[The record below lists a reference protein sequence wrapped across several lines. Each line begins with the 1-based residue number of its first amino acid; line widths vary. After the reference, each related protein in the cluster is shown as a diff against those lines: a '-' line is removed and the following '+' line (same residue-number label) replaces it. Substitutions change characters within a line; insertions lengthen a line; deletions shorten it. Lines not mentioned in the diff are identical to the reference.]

1 MKSLLKAFV
10 ACAVLCGFAAVGSA
24 AEWTY
29 AGGYI
34 LQGDWKIAVTVS
46 GANLSMKHDNNH
58 KSRPE
63 TPGLLDLTG
72 PITDASGNEY
82 FITGLEQGALHGG
95 VTWGKAVVDIRLP
108 KTLRT
113 IGNEAFKNSPVTN
126 VVFEE
131 GSQLETINDSA
142 FVTCSKLV
150 TISPALPPSLSAVR
164 YCAFYQ
170 DYALTM
176 DRLCLGGFGH
186 SMNAPAGGNGTSH
199 AFNGVKMRTL
209 EIFSSGSF
217 FGKNAF
223 ESCSSLQD
231 IYIHDAQNPPDFVSY
246 CFNGR
251 STKTLRL
258 FIPRGLPSALV
269 VTPVSESD
277 IATYHQKFGESEPDP
292 IGFTTIGNMTF
303 WVVEFDDPYL
313 SANALLA
320 CGNPV
325 NATGEGLNPSYGWS
339 VGQVRPVTCTA
350 PAAASF
356 GDTDYMC
363 AGYTLRKLVNGAF
376 VETASGPETSVTIP
390 DGDEATYELTWN
402 WVEAGMK
409 LTLVKPTLPFP
420 TDPIGDVTLNPAPR
434 AGTDG
439 VYDPGTVVT
448 LTPVPVAGARFDHW
462 AGDGVPAGHAFDVPL
477 VVTMDEPRTIV
488 AVFHANSWLY
498 LPSENKI
505 TDGAWKIGVAAN
517 GTNLSIDAYKKSSWS
532 YSGYA
537 SILDLRM
544 PVRDANGVEYVIT
557 DLRNASFSGFD
568 DSSVFSSSIADLR
581 LPDTVKTISTNCAKN
596 NGTMTNLVLSAN
608 LESIGS
614 ATFSSCAALK
624 NVTPFLPPS
633 FCTLANAFSQSP
645 VTNRLLIG
653 EVGKPVTMSGSTFH
667 SSGFTEMEIFGDLPS
682 IGDGG
687 SAFGGSISLRRIWVH
702 GGPISISSGAFE
714 NAGEGAQVWFVPAAD
729 EAWIKWLY
737 TDGNLT
743 PWDEA
748 TMRTSFDKY
757 FSDIKKKPLGK
768 AQMGRYKQWLVSWSP
783 RPGMKLLIR

>member
-1 MKSLLKAFV
+1 MKSLMKSVV
-10 ACAVLCGFAAVGSA
+10 ACAVLCGFAASGSA
-24 AEWTY
+24 AEWAY
-29 AGGYI
+29 SGGYI
-34 LQGDWKIAVTVS
+34 QQGDWKIGVNVS

-108 KTLRT
+108 KTLLT
-113 IGNEAFKNSPVTN
+113 IGVEAFKNSPVTN

-131 GSQLETINDSA
+131 GSQLATIDSSA
-142 FVTCSKLV
+142 FWQCSNLKSI
-150 TISPALPPSLSAVR
+150 TPSLPPSVSTIR
-164 YCAFYQ
+164 YGAFYP
-170 DYALTM
+170 DSALTM
-176 DRLCLGGFGH
+176 DCLTLGDFGH
-186 SMNAPAGGNGTSH
+186 ALSVPKGNNGTSH
-199 AFNGVKMRTL
+199 AFNSVKMRT
-209 EIFSSGSF
+209 IDIRSSGVA
-217 FGKNAF
+217 FGPNVF
-223 ESCSSLQD
+223 DGCSALQD
-231 IYIHDAQNPPDFVSY
+231 IYIHDARNPPTFVSNS
-246 CFNGR
+246 FGSR
-251 STKTLRL
+251 GAKTLRL

-277 IATYHQKFGESEPDP
+277 IATYHQKFGETEPDP
-292 IGFTTIGNMTF
+292 IGFTTLGTMTF
-303 WVVEFDDPYL
+303 WLVEFDDPYL
-313 SANALLA
+313 SANALLV

-325 NATGEGLNPSYGWS
+325 TATGEGLNPSYGWS

-376 VETASGPETSVTIP
+376 VEVASGPETSVTIP
-390 DGDEATYELTWN
+390 EGDEATYELTWN

-420 TDPIGDVTLNPAPR
+420 TDPIGDIELNPAPR

-439 VYDPGTVVT
+439 IYDPNTVVT
-448 LTPVPVAGARFDHW
+448 LTPVPVTGARFDHW

-477 VVTMDEPRTIV
+477 VVTMDEPRKIV

-505 TDGAWKIGVAAN
+505 TDGAWKIGVAKS
-517 GTNLSIDAYKKSSWS
+517 GTNLSIDAYTKSSWS
-532 YSGYA
+532 YSGYT
-537 SILDLRM
+537 SILNLRL
-544 PVRDANGVEYVIT
+544 PVRDADGTEYAIT

-568 DSSVFSSSIADLR
+568 DSVFSSSIADLR
-581 LPDTVKTISTNCAKN
+581 LPDSVRTISTTCAKN
-596 NGTMTNLVLSAN
+596 NSTMTNLVLSAN

-614 ATFSSCAALK
+614 STFSGCTALK

-633 FCTLANAFSQSP
+633 VCTLADAFCQSV
-645 VTNRLLIG
+645 VTNRLSIG
-653 EVGKPVTMSGSTFH
+653 KVGQSVTMSGSTFH
-667 SSGFTEMEIFGDLPS
+667 SNGFTEMEIFGELAS
-682 IGDGG
+682 ITGL
-687 SAFGGSISLRRIWVH
+687 APFGGPTSLRRIWVH
-702 GGPISISSGAFE
+702 GGPIAITSSAFE
-714 NAGEGAQVWFVPAAD
+714 NAGEGSQVWFVPAAD

-737 TDGNLT
+737 TDRNLT
-743 PWDEA
+743 PWDES
-748 TMRTSFDKY
+748 TMRTSFNKY

>member
-1 MKSLLKAFV
+1 MKSLLKVV
-10 ACAVLCGFAAVGSA
+10 AAVAAVCSFAAVGSA

-131 GSQLETINDSA
+131 GSQLATIDTSA
-142 FVTCSKLV
+142 FWQCSNLKSI
-150 TISPALPPSLSAVR
+150 TPSLPPSVSTIR
-164 YCAFYQ
+164 YGAFYP
-170 DYALTM
+170 DSALTM
-176 DRLCLGGFGH
+176 DCLTLGDFGH
-186 SMNAPAGGNGTSH
+186 ALSLPAGGNGTSH
-199 AFNGVKMRTL
+199 AFNSVKMRTI
-209 EIFSSGSF
+209 EIRSSGSF

-223 ESCSSLQD
+223 DSCSALRD
-231 IYIHDAQNPPDFVSY
+231 IYIHDAQNPPTFASNS
-246 CFNGR
+246 FNGIGA
-251 STKTLRL
+251 KTLRL
-258 FIPRGLPSALV
+258 FIPRGFPSALA

-277 IATYHQKFGESEPDP
+277 IATYHQKFGETEPDP
-292 IGFTTIGNMTF
+292 IGFVSLGGLVS
-303 WVVEFDDPYL
+303 WLVEFDDPYL
-313 SANALLA
+313 SANALLVK
-320 CGNPV
+320 GSPV
-325 NATGEGLNPSYGWS
+325 NATGEGPNPSYGWN

-356 GDTDYMC
+356 GNSDYTC
-363 AGYTLRKLVNGAF
+363 AGYTLRKRVNGEF
-376 VETASGPETSVTIP
+376 VDAGSGPETSVTIP
-390 DGDEATYELTWN
+390 SGDEATYELTWN

-420 TDPIGDVTLNPAPR
+420 TDPIGDVEPNPAPR

-439 VYDPGTVVT
+439 IYDPNTVVT

-477 VVTMDEPRTIV
+477 VVTMDAPRKIV

-505 TDGAWKIGVAAN
+505 TDGAWKIGVVRS

-544 PVRDANGVEYVIT
+544 PVRNADGTEYAIT
-557 DLRNASFSGFD
+557 DLRNASFSGSD
-568 DSSVFSSSIADLR
+568 DSVFSSSIADLR

-596 NGTMTNLVLSAN
+596 NSMMTNLVLSAN
-608 LESIGS
+608 LVSVGS
-614 ATFSSCAALK
+614 STFTGCSALK

-633 FCTLANAFSQSP
+633 FCSLADVFCQSA
-645 VTNRLLIG
+645 VTNRLSIG
-653 EVGKPVTMSGSTFH
+653 EESKAVTMSGSTFH
-667 SSGFTEMEIFGDLPS
+667 SNGFTEMEIFGDLTS
-682 IGDGG
+682 ISGG
-687 SAFGGSISLRRIWVH
+687 NAFGGPTSLRRIWVH
-702 GGPISISSGAFE
+702 GGPISISSSSFE

-737 TDGNLT
+737 TDRNLT
-743 PWDEA
+743 PWDEE
-748 TMRTSFDKY
+748 TMRTSFNKY